1 MFDINEKTKQFE
13 KDLIPILKKIKKDI
27 DLSLANFNIKN
38 GKFTYD
44 KFSDVQLM
52 KFNESFISSL
62 KYSGYNKLVGKYL
75 GKSRKY
81 LTDRIKGLK
90 TSFPELAEFNVKN
103 LDSIVEIN
111 AGEFSLVGQDVAAK
125 LQTRLAN
132 QLINGESLKDS
143 TEILSGLLDKSLV
156 RYSST
161 WLKTSYQRYIQG
173 SEDALSKELGFGSSK
188 DDIWEYVGA
197 PLQKN
202 SHSECVWALQT
213 RRDSIFTTKEKKAFQ
228 NGTAYSSQPAPP
240 RYSCQHYFIIS
251 SKSLQ
256 ELAKDVNY

>member
-1 MFDINEKTKQFE
+1 MFDIDAKTKQFE
-13 KDLIPILKKIKKDI
+13 KDLIPILKKLKKDI
-27 DLSLANFNIKN
+27 DLSLSSFNIKN
-38 GKFTYD
+38 GKFTLD
-44 KFSDVQLM
+44 KFSNVQLM

-62 KYSGYNKLVGKYL
+62 ESSGYNKLVGKYL
-75 GKSRKY
+75 GKSRGY

-103 LDSIVEIN
+103 LDSILKIN
-111 AGEFSLVGQDVAAK
+111 AEEFNLVGQDIASK
-125 LQTRLAN
+125 LQTRLTN

-143 TEILSGLLDKSLV
+143 TIILNGLLDKSLV

-213 RRDSIFTTKEKKAFQ
+213 RNDSIFTTKEKF
-228 NGTAYSSQPAPP
+228 T
-240 RYSCQHYFIIS
+240 I
-251 SKSLQ
+251 LT
-256 ELAKDVNY
+256 